1 MEKIGKDEEAIIA
14 QGAFFLNREQVRE
27 LILAAQQ
34 AWRKQTELGLTDIPF
49 DDWRKQTLW
58 DLVCKSSFRTVN
70 QTDFNKALN
79 GFQILSGKRAPGH
92 LDCTK
97 VQANDETRRAIWR
110 LKETCKDLAE
120 HFGGE
125 EGAMRYAN
133 SLIEKIH
140 KVKLSDANAKQVWQV
155 VFTLKNR
162 ASAHDKKASRQSPE
176 ICDLKG
182 GQEKTAVDAS
192 LSQAPVSP
200 RSPRPLARF

>member
-1 MEKIGKDEEAIIA
+1 MEKLGKDEEAVIA

-49 DDWRKQTLW
+49 EDWRKQTLW
-58 DLVCKSSFRTVN
+58 DLVCKASFRTVN
-70 QTDFNKALN
+70 QTEFNKCMD
-79 GFQILSGKRAPGH
+79 GFLVLAGKRAPGP
-92 LDCTK
+92 LNCTK
-97 VQANDETRRAIWR
+97 VQADDETRRAIWR

-120 HFGGE
+120 NFGGE

-133 SLIEKIH
+133 SLMEKIH
-140 KVKLSDANAKQVWQV
+140 KVKLSAANAKQVWQV

-162 ASAHDKKASRQSPE
+162 AAAHDKKASRQSPE

-182 GQEKTAVDAS
+182 GQENTPVDARGA
-192 LSQAPVSP
+192 LPPVSP
-200 RSPRPLARF
+200 RIPIA